1 LGEALVA
8 GDRLTGSDKRAL
20 LLWVVLGILGAVFA
34 QKYFFRAFPE
44 ASVNFQVSREEALKR
59 AQNFVAGLGEN
70 ISGYQSAIVFDVD
83 ENAKVY
89 LERELGLQE
98 ANRLMSSEL
107 NIWFWN
113 VRFFKPL
120 QEEEFRVRVSPAGQI
135 AGYEHKIEES
145 RFGRHWTAPPRNP
158 RRRTFSAQDSDS
170 T

>member
-1 LGEALVA
+1 MA

-20 LLWVVLGILGAVFA
+20 LFWVVLGILGAVFA

-44 ASVNFQVSREEALKR
+44 ASVNFQVSREEARKR
-59 AQNFVAGLGEN
+59 AQNFVTALGEN
-70 ISGYQSAIVFDVD
+70 IGGYQSAIVFDVD

-120 QEEEFRVRVSPAGQI
+120 QEEI
-135 AGYEHKIEES
+135 
-145 RFGRHWTAPPRNP
+145 GRAHV
-158 RRRTFSAQDSDS
+158 
-170 T
+170 